1 MSAKRASEKISFW
14 IYCAREIEGKFF
26 NSVFRHLYNG
36 HLFGRG
42 QAIEFLLEGTL
53 RSRRMKFWGRLAKGR
68 VLLNFITLVFAIM
81 YISVIVIEVI
91 S

>member
-1 MSAKRASEKISFW
+1 
-14 IYCAREIEGKFF
+14 
-26 NSVFRHLYNG
+26 
-36 HLFGRG
+36 
-42 QAIEFLLEGTL
+42 
-53 RSRRMKFWGRLAKGR
+53 MKFWGRLAKGR